1 MVGELV
7 IVILQRPCK
16 VKRIVFER
24 DIAYSVMDVGLYCM
38 ALSFLNQVP
47 FLSLGSRNKIVV
59 VFGGSESFS
68 YCVLTIVMDT
78 VLRFPKTMRT
88 NLRTMSFRG
97 LPLMVHLCVY
107 VDYMNP
113 SFVGLSRE

>member
-59 VFGGSESFS
+59 VFGSESFS

>member
-59 VFGGSESFS
+59 VFGSESLS
-68 YCVLTIVMDT
+68 YCVLTVVMDT
-78 VLRFPKTMRT
+78 VLRFPKMMRT

-107 VDYMNP
+107 VDKHEP
-113 SFVGLSRE
+113 FICGVK